1 MGMVVVVILVVMMM
15 VMILLSVVVIMV
27 LTVVL
32 MMVVMV
38 IMVAMVPVNL
48 IGIMTSK
55 QSLKSPVPHCPLT
68 LTSGGTLQLLCRP
81 STSR

>member
-1 MGMVVVVILVVMMM
+1 MRMVVVILVVMMM

-32 MMVVMV
+32 MMVVMVV